1 MIGKVID
8 DTYVVESLLG
18 EGAFGVVYRCREL
31 QLDRQVAVKILGQE
45 RAGERETKR
54 FLAEVRNMASLNHPN
69 VVHIYRFGIF
79 EGSRYFAMEYLE
91 GQTLKAL
98 VRRGPLAPRRAVE
111 IMRQVASGLGAIHAS
126 GILHHD
132 MSPNNIMVA
141 RDGRTKIVD
150 FGLSRDTNVLASV
163 GSQNQLV
170 GTLAYVAPE
179 QVEGKGSSFAAEVF
193 SFGTLMYEVLTG
205 RNPFWAEHH
214 MSVLYNIAHRDPEPL
229 DVRCP
234 ECPPALV
241 RLVHRCLERRPELR
255 PQSMGEIE
263 RALAEIAGGMA
274 AGASAS
280 AGSGSGSGAL
290 GVADPVS
297 LVSTTR
303 VQTPPASS
311 SSTRNPYMN
320 RVMIKRREDFFGRA
334 QEVRRIYARL
344 SATPPGSI
352 SIVGDRKIGKSSLM
366 NYVYQRANRIL
377 HLESPDTMV
386 MVFLDLQEEKS
397 MSIESFVSKLLAIAD
412 YELRGRLEVNDCS
425 RDLDGVKDLVQRL
438 DSSGFRLAILLDE
451 FDSVTTNHNFR
462 LEFFSF
468 LRFLANHYNVAY
480 ITSSAR
486 DLQVLC
492 HDKEIA
498 DSPFFNIFSTIRLS
512 TLQRE
517 EAEELVRVPSERAG
531 RPLGPHAARILEISG
546 LFPFF
551 IQMACCHAFEWLEEH
566 PSADALDFDEIERR
580 FYEEAELHYRYI
592 WDTFDAHEKSAVRRV
607 ATGRTIPD
615 ALRHVVAELATKRYV
630 REGDGKSTLFAM
642 PFAEFVRAQAHATGD
657 SGGSLWSRL
666 FGRER

>member
-8 DTYVVESLLG
+8 GAYRVESVLG
-18 EGAFGVVYRCREL
+18 EGAFGVVYACREL
-31 QLDRQVAVKILGQE
+31 QLDRTVAVKVLGPE

-54 FLAEVRNMASLNHPN
+54 FLAEVRNLASLNHPN
-69 VVHIYRFGIF
+69 VVHIYRFGTF
-79 EGSRYFAMEYLE
+79 EGSHYFAMEYLE

-98 VRRGPLAPRRAVE
+98 VRKGPLSLRRAVDV
-111 IMRQVASGLGAIHAS
+111 MRQVATGLGAIHAV

-132 MSPNNIMVA
+132 LSPNNILVT
-141 RDGRTKIVD
+141 RDGIAKIVD

-163 GSQNQLV
+163 GSQNVLV

-179 QVEGKGSSFAAEVF
+179 QVDGKGSSFAAEVF
-193 SFGTLMYEVLTG
+193 SFGTLLYESLTG

-229 DVRCP
+229 DARLP
-234 ECPPALV
+234 GCPPALA
-241 RLVHRCLERRPELR
+241 RLVHRCLERRPEQR
-255 PQSMGEIE
+255 PQSMAEIE
-263 RALAEIAGGMA
+263 RALSDILTGID
-274 AGASAS
+274 S
-280 AGSGSGSGAL
+280 
-290 GVADPVS
+290 
-297 LVSTTR
+297 
-303 VQTPPASS
+303 QPASS
-311 SSTRNPYMN
+311 GIAAADTGTVRTPVSVSSSNRNPYLN

-344 SATPPGSI
+344 NATPPGSI
-352 SIVGDRKIGKSSLM
+352 SIVGDRKIGKSSLL
-366 NYVYQRANRIL
+366 NYVYQRPNRIL
-377 HLESPDTMV
+377 HLEAPDSMV

-397 MSIESFVSKLLAIAD
+397 MSIESFVGKLLAIAD
-412 YELRGRLEVNDCS
+412 YELRGRLDVNDCARS
-425 RDLDGVKDLVQRL
+425 LDGIKDLVQRL
-438 DSSGFRLAILLDE
+438 DAAGFRLAILLDE

-517 EAEELVRVPSERAG
+517 EAAEMIRVPSERAG
-531 RPLGPHAARILEISG
+531 RPLGPHAAPLLEISG

-551 IQMACCHAFEWLEEH
+551 VQMACCHAFEWLEEH
-566 PSADALDFDEIERR
+566 PGATMLDFAEIGRR

-592 WDTFDAHEKSAVRRV
+592 WDGFDVHEKSAVRRV
-607 ATGRTIPD
+607 ATGRGIPD

-630 REGDGKSTLFAM
+630 RETAGKSTLFAH
-642 PFAEFVRAQAHATGD
+642 PFAEFVRTQAPPA
-657 SGGSLWSRL
+657 SSGSLWDRL
-666 FGRER
+666 LGRER